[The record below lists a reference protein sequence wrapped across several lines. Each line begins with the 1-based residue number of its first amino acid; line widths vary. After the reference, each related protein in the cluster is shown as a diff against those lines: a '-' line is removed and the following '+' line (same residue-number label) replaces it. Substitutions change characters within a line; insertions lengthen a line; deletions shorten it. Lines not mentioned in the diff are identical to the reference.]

1 VSETQSGR
9 DDRVD
14 FAGLWPE
21 AIPFARYLD
30 PDMKHFGLWE
40 GVYRRAGIPDWAL
53 ERGRALAPLRLL
65 VIAEDWCGDAVNTVP
80 VLAAWADAVAGLELR
95 ILKRD
100 SYPRVMDTYLT
111 NGTRSIP
118 IAIGL
123 DSSFHELGHW
133 GPRPAELQGWVLAN
147 RGVLPKDRLYPETR
161 RWYARDH
168 GESTLREVIEAISGR
183 AV

>member
-1 VSETQSGR
+1 MTETPSG
-9 DDRVD
+9 DDGSID
-14 FAGLWPE
+14 FAALWPA

-30 PDMKHFGLWE
+30 PGMKHFDLWE
-40 GVYRRAGIPDWAL
+40 GVYRRARIPDWAL
-53 ERGRALAPLRLL
+53 ERGRALAPLHLL

-80 VLAAWADAVAGLELR
+80 FLAAWADAVAGLELR

-100 SYPRVMDTYLT
+100 TYPRVMDAYLT

-123 DSSFHELGHW
+123 DSAFRELGHW
-133 GPRPAELQGWVLAN
+133 GPRPAELQRWVLTN
-147 RGVLPKDRLYPETR
+147 RGVLAKDRLYPETR

-168 GESTLREVIEAISGR
+168 GETTLREVIEAISGR
-183 AV
+183 AA